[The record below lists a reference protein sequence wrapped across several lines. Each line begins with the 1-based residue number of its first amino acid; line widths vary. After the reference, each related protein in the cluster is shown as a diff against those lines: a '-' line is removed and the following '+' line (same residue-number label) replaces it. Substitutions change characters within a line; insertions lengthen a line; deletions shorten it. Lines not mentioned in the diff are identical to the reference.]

1 MECDFEKIFSEIEI
15 GVESEE
21 ITKLDGVIEQTIQL
35 QEDVTASLETVK
47 RLIGDKKTE
56 NYLKTLAP
64 ISLWR
69 NNEYLVWNIDAYIN
83 EHFPSTKDDE
93 EDKFDYRDNHNNF
106 KSINEQ
112 YLFQQQVKKYLNSYS
127 RMNTEKIKIRYAL
140 ESALKINQR
149 ALRHCEVDCD
159 DEDDVFVSPFH
170 SSNKKLKKSRS
181 MSMSLFASHTP
192 EHVSCQSNVRPAFSS
207 FVGKSP
213 GFGSPKSVQKYRRS
227 TMTSSFMSDEYR
239 SGSPNVYNSTTRM
252 MESVDFSTPTK
263 LLMRSQ
269 YIRRTASA
277 HSTPRPNRKFD
288 TDFLNISQH
297 NKQINKT
304 PQKCRC

>member
-1 MECDFEKIFSEIEI
+1 MECDFEKLFSEIEI
-15 GVESEE
+15 ESEE
-21 ITKLDGVIEQTIQL
+21 VSKLDGVIEQTIQL
-35 QEDVTASLETVK
+35 QEDVIASLETVK

-93 EDKFDYRDNHNNF
+93 EDKFDYKNYLNNT
-106 KSINEQ
+106 KSTHEQ

-149 ALRHCEVDCD
+149 ALRHCEVDYD
-159 DEDDVFVSPFH
+159 DDDDVFVSPFH
-170 SSNKKLKKSRS
+170 NSNKKLKKSRS
-181 MSMSLFASHTP
+181 MSMSLCNTP
-192 EHVSCQSNVRPAFSS
+192 EHVSCQSNARPAFSS

-213 GFGSPKSVQKYRRS
+213 GFGSPKSVQKYRRN
-227 TMTSSFMSDEYR
+227 TMTSSFMSTEYR
-239 SGSPNVYNSTTRM
+239 SKHTGSPNVFSSTSKM
-252 MESVDFSTPTK
+252 MESVDFSTPSK
-263 LLMRSQ
+263 LITRSQ
-269 YIRRTASA
+269 YMRSASA
-277 HSTPRPNRKFD
+277 HSTPRPTRKFD

-304 PQKCRC
+304 PLKCRC